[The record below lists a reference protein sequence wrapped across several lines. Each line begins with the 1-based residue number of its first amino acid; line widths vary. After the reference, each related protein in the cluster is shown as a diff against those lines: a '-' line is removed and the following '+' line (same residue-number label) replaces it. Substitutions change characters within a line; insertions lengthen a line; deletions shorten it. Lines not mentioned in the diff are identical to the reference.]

1 MNSDTSQIDMQFVQL
16 VLSLQTGAMVQMGKI
31 ASPVTG
37 KVERELNQARGTIDL
52 LEMLSKK
59 TRGNLVAEEQTLLD
73 RVLYELRL
81 NFVDE
86 AAKGDTPPAPD
97 GVNSGPTVVDNKDT

>member
-1 MNSDTSQIDMQFVQL
+1 MSSDASQIDMQFVQL

-52 LEMLSKK
+52 LEMLAKK
-59 TRGNLVAEEQTLLD
+59 THGNLVAEEQTLLD

-97 GVNSGPTVVDNKDT
+97 SVNSGPPSADNTDT